1 MVGHDFG
8 ASDRSRLEIDFRL
21 IEEGHCSS
29 CQSVLERDAAS
40 LGDRR
45 TEPLLANDA
54 VEGGNLDRH
63 PQRRQHFQAAIQSRD
78 LEAFEEFRLA
88 ITEEL
93 HGAAIAAFLQGQ
105 QRAHAFVRCATDH
118 IDEHDIRVLIIDHPQ
133 QSRAVRE
140 LDDIDGLPPELF
152 AELLAQTKILIND
165 EA

>member
-1 MVGHDFG
+1 MPPPLVTG
-8 ASDRSRLEIDFRL
+8 APSLCSRMMPLRVATLLGIRSGGSIFRP
-21 IEEGHCSS
+21 
-29 CQSVLERDAAS
+29 QSNPVTL
-40 LGDRR
+40 
-45 TEPLLANDA
+45 
-54 VEGGNLDRH
+54 
-63 PQRRQHFQAAIQSRD
+63 
-78 LEAFEEFRLA
+78 AFEEFRLA
-88 ITEEL
+88 ITEER